1 MDASATLWYICF
13 IPHHFASYSLRCS
26 VFASTIETI
35 LYIFLYPVGTLP
47 VGLVRIVVFPA
58 RLAIIYCASP
68 KKKKNARINFHLMI
82 YLGLFRDRMV
92 HDVSENIEQGVG
104 CGWEYLRGL

>member
-35 LYIFLYPVGTLP
+35 LHIFLYPVGTLP
-47 VGLVRIVVFPA
+47 VGLVRIVVFSA
-58 RLAIIYCASP
+58 RLAIIYCPS
-68 KKKKNARINFHLMI
+68 KKNAGINFHHMI
-82 YLGLFRDRMV
+82 YLGLFRGRMV
-92 HDVSENIEQGVG
+92 HNVSENIEQGVG

>member
-26 VFASTIETI
+26 EFASTIETI
-35 LYIFLYPVGTLP
+35 LHIFLYPEGTLP
-47 VGLVRIVVFPA
+47 VGLVRIVVFLCSSSYNLLCIP
-58 RLAIIYCASP
+58 
-68 KKKKNARINFHLMI
+68 KNARINFHLII
-82 YLGLFRDRMV
+82 YLGLFRGRMV
-92 HDVSENIEQGVG
+92 HNVSENIEQGVG